1 MTLVL
6 MTYLPQFQPLRKLQ
20 AGDKVA
26 ILSPSFAAPARWP
39 HVYALGLA
47 RLRDKF
53 GLIPVE
59 FPTTAKLEAFKQ
71 ERAADLLAAFTDP
84 DIKAVIST
92 LGGDDQVTYVKNLPD
107 EPFRSHPKPY
117 FGYSD
122 NTHFMNHL
130 WLNGVPSFYGGA
142 LFTQFAQTPEID
154 PFADKYLRL
163 ALFQTGEFEI
173 GASAALNDI
182 GVSWDDPDNFTKAKF
197 FEPNLGWHWDGTA
210 DTSGVTWGGCLE
222 SLDEILRH
230 GVRMPSLDQFEDIV
244 LITETSEEIPE
255 HDYVRRV
262 YRAFGERGI
271 LERVQAV
278 LVGRPKAWEF
288 GNERSLTEKQ
298 EYRIRQAETTLTTVR
313 QYNAIIPV
321 VQNLDFGHTHPQ
333 ICLPYGAAVKI
344 NSDSQSIS
352 LNF

>member
-1 MTLVL
+1 MPNMQPFL
-6 MTYLPQFQPLRKLQ
+6 PLRKLQ

-26 ILSPSFAAPARWP
+26 ILSPSFAAPAQWP
-39 HVYALGLA
+39 HIYALGLA
-47 RLRDKF
+47 RLREKF

-59 FPTTAKLEAFKQ
+59 FPATAKLGASGQ
-71 ERAADLLAAFTDP
+71 ERAADLIAAFADP

-92 LGGDDQVTYVKNLPD
+92 LGGDDQVTYIKNLPD

-122 NTHFMNHL
+122 NTHFINHL

-154 PFADKYLRL
+154 PLTEKYLRL
-163 ALFQTGEFEI
+163 ALFGSGDAELE
-173 GASAALNDI
+173 ASPALNDI
-182 GVSWDDPDNFTKAKF
+182 GISWDDPNNFTSPKL
-197 FEPNLGWHWDGTA
+197 FEPNPGWHWDGTA
-210 DTSGVTWGGCLE
+210 DAVGVTWGGCLE

-230 GVRMPSLDQFEDIV
+230 GVRMPSLDQFEDVV

-262 YRAFGERGI
+262 FRAFGERGI
-271 LERVQAV
+271 LERVRAV

-288 GNERSLTEKQ
+288 DKPRSLTEKKD
-298 EYRIRQAETTLTTVR
+298 YRKRQAETTLATVR
-313 QYNAIIPV
+313 QYNASIPV

-333 ICLPYGAAVKI
+333 ICLPYGAAAKI
-344 NSDSQSIS
+344 TGNSQSIR
-352 LNF
+352 LTF